1 MSKPDSAAP
10 TTTVSRLALALADM
24 TSPKANK
31 TNPAFRSRYATLDAI
46 LDHIR
51 PILAKR
57 GLGLIQLIVSQENTV
72 GVQTIVVGPEGEH
85 NLGTVFKPMLPESTI
100 QQYNSTVTTLRRM
113 TAQAVVGIAT
123 DQDDDGAAA
132 SVQPSAKKWV
142 PNTSPAAPTAK
153 PNA

>member
-1 MSKPDSAAP
+1 MKTDSAAP
-10 TTTVSRLALALADM
+10 TTTVSRLALAVQDM

-57 GLGLIQLIVSQENTV
+57 GLGMVQMIVSQEGSV
-72 GVQTIVVGPEGEH
+72 GVQTVVIGPEGEH
-85 NLGTVFKPMLPESTI
+85 SLGTVFKPLLPDSTI

-113 TAQAVVGIAT
+113 TAQAAVGIAT

-132 SVQPSAKKWV
+132 SVQPAARKWV
-142 PNTSPAAPTAK
+142 PNPAAQAPK
-153 PNA
+153 SNA